1 MKTSTKSRTLQW
13 IKAQYTKGNLSFK
26 HKLQRP
32 TGQWSPK
39 MKSLL
44 IHSLLSGYPINPIY
58 IAEEN
63 NTMYTLDGSQRTWT
77 CIDYLVGG
85 FALSKDTP
93 NIKITYKE
101 NGESIE
107 KEYKIAGKKFKK
119 LDEEVQNTLLAS
131 ELSFCTI
138 SDYTDDEVREMF
150 RRQNSSKPLSGKLL
164 RVVYE
169 SDEFS
174 EAVYSLSRHSF
185 MYKLITPAQRKNGTD
200 RDIIIQTMMLILTD
214 QNNDYTSF
222 RSKDIDVFV
231 MDHSEECLDKTET
244 LKTAMDS
251 FNAAFDDIKITVTSI
266 PMVLYC
272 GYRMK
277 KDKKSF
283 TKLVNIIN
291 NFLSGYDTNEEYKQY
306 VLSGTSSSDNVSG
319 RLNYWKGFVK
329 AM

>member
-1 MKTSTKSRTLQW
+1 
-13 IKAQYTKGNLSFK
+13 
-26 HKLQRP
+26 
-32 TGQWSPK
+32 

-77 CIDYLVGG
+77 CIDYLIGG

-93 NIKITYKE
+93 DIKITYKE

-119 LDEEVQNTLLAS
+119 LDEEVKNTLLAS

-169 SDEFS
+169 SDSFS
-174 EAVYSLSRHSF
+174 EAVYSLSRHPF

-200 RDIIIQTMMLILTD
+200 RDLIIQSLMLIETTSE
-214 QNNDYTSF
+214 NNFTSF
-222 RSKDIDVFV
+222 RSRDIDIFV
-231 MDHSEECLDKTET
+231 MDHSESISTDTIELLRTALDKFN
-244 LKTAMDS
+244 DS
-251 FNAAFDDIKITVTSI
+251 FEEIKIPVTSI
-266 PMVLYC
+266 PMVFYC
-272 GYRMK
+272 GYK
-277 KDKKSF
+277 VLKGKNSF
-283 TKLVNIIN
+283 SKLVNIIN
-291 NFLSGYDTNEEYKQY
+291 EFLERYNDNEEYKQY
-306 VLSGTSSSDNVSG
+306 VQSGTSSSEKVSA
-319 RLNYWKGFVK
+319 RLEYWKNLIK
-329 AM
+329 NT